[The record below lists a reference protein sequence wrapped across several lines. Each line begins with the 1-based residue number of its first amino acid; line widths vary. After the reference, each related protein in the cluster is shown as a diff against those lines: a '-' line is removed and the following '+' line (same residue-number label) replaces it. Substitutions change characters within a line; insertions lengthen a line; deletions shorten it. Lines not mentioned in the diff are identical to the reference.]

1 MKRKRDEEDDKG
13 GEDLT
18 CFGGGGDS
26 PEDVDACWLAQSSSS
41 STAAPSSVASSCSSG
56 RSHPAVPAAAADS
69 DIAAHQKGGSTSNDG
84 LKIHKIFWQHHR
96 QRDRLMMRLKR
107 AESTLL
113 RRTVCLTFSRRKKMR
128 SKCLRWFGMFG
139 TSLHPICC
147 DRCGKHCF

>member
-26 PEDVDACWLAQSSSS
+26 PEDVDACWLAQSSSSS

-69 DIAAHQKGGSTSNDG
+69 DIAAHQKGGSTRNDG

-139 TSLHPICC
+139 TPPH
-147 DRCGKHCF
+147 